1 MWNSSPQGVIQANRI
16 EAFMEKL
23 DKYMREKGI
32 KGYAD
37 RKLVYILLM
46 LFCYKIHSHL
56 ATELEYEVQ
65 ENEDEGV
72 FIGNIANDISLASDT
87 KCDSLA
93 YKLMNEMEYVMLK
106 SESGELYTSK
116 QRIDRETLCPVEF
129 HGGPCIQEVNVVI
142 LCSDQY
148 LQMVKVKVVILDVN
162 DNAPYFAEQV
172 MKLSIPE
179 DAAAGTSFG
188 IDYFATDNDTG
199 KNSIQNY
206 YLENSQNIFSLKND
220 ETLSIVVQQSLDREV
235 KDLYEMKIVA
245 VDGGTPPLS
254 GRATLLINIQDINDN
269 CPVFNAS
276 EFEVHVPENISSN
289 SVVAQLHAVDAD
301 LGPNAEITYSY
312 GNRVQ
317 DISKKLFNLDSVTGL
332 ITFSGNRS
340 PETHPEHK
348 LTILANGPGCVPAI
362 VQITVSI
369 IHSSKYNPKLEI
381 SYIANQADGVIY
393 LKETAPE
400 NTPIA
405 LLEVTDPDH
414 SLKGTLY
421 ISGNVPFYLKP
432 YERSRNKHLVV
443 TSQLLDHELE
453 NQYEI
458 IIKAEDP
465 HNIHELAIHV
475 KITDENDNSPQFYQN
490 SFEASIEENN
500 APGAFL
506 LKISATDADSG
517 QNGKLAYLLGPDTPP
532 IFSIERFTGTL
543 TVSTI
548 LDREKEK
555 LYRFTVS
562 AVDHGA
568 PPRKRSTVV
577 IIHVLDQND
586 NAPSFLTN
594 DYTFFIPE
602 NFPRRGEIGVINV
615 TDLDAGPNGYV
626 TVSILNG
633 SNNFLMDNVR
643 GTLRCNSSVDREKN
657 TMHIFWVEAVDGG
670 KPSLSATAK
679 ITVFVLDINDNPPTV
694 LLPQSNASWLLVPP
708 NTPQGAAVAEI
719 YAIDYDAGI
728 NAVMTYNIIGR
739 NGPAPH
745 VFGINTATGNIT
757 LQEKLLRKDYGLYQL
772 LVKVS
777 DLGQPQPLHSTVMVN
792 LFVNETVSNKSY
804 LEALL
809 HRQTVFTEEKQT
821 EPNPC
826 PLLQTL
832 DIPCSPPIIPIAITM
847 IIVSAIFFTIA
858 LCMLLS
864 MRKKS
869 KRKEH
874 YLDAQIPLKIN
885 LDYYTKDWNDAQ
897 L

>member
-1 MWNSSPQGVIQANRI
+1 MDLKSIFCMDCTGSVLQ
-16 EAFMEKL
+16 
-23 DKYMREKGI
+23 
-32 KGYAD
+32 
-37 RKLVYILLM
+37 KLVYILLM
-46 LFCYKIHSHL
+46 MLCHKIHSHL
-56 ATELEYEVQ
+56 ATELEYKVQ
-65 ENEDEGV
+65 EGEDEGV
-72 FIGNIANDISLASDT
+72 YIGSIANDLPLPSDT
-87 KCDSLA
+87 DCDSLA
-93 YKLMNEMEYVMLK
+93 YRFMKEMDYVTLN
-106 SESGELYTSK
+106 SESGELYTTK
-116 QRIDRETLCPVEF
+116 QRIDREALCPIEF
-129 HGGPCIQEVNVVI
+129 HGTPCMQEVNVII
-142 LCSDQY
+142 LCVDQY
-148 LQMVKVKVVILDVN
+148 LKMVKVKIVILDVN
-162 DNAPYFAEQV
+162 DNAPFFTQQV
-172 MKLSIPE
+172 IKLSIPE
-179 DAAAGTSFG
+179 DAPVGKSFG
-188 IDYFATDNDTG
+188 IDYFANDNDAG
-199 KNSIQNY
+199 KNGIQNY
-206 YLENSQNIFSLKND
+206 YLENSQNVFHLKD
-220 ETLSIVVQQSLDREV
+220 GETPFIVVQQSLDREA

-245 VDGGTPPLS
+245 VDGGLPPLS
-254 GRATLLINIQDINDN
+254 GTATLLINIQDVDDN
-269 CPVFNAS
+269 CPVFNIS
-276 EFEVHVPENISSN
+276 EFDVQIPENMSSN
-289 SVVAQLHAVDAD
+289 GVVAQLHAVDAD

-317 DISKKLFNLDSVTGL
+317 DESKKLFTLDSATGL

-340 PETHPEHK
+340 PETSPEHK
-348 LTILANGPGCVPAI
+348 LTIIANSLGCKPTM

-369 IHSSKYNPKLEI
+369 VHSSKYSPKLEI

-414 SLKGTLY
+414 YLKGALY
-421 ISGNVPFYLKP
+421 ISGDVPFYLKA
-432 YERSRNKHLVV
+432 YGKSRNKHLVV
-443 TSQLLDHELE
+443 TSQVLDHELE

-458 IIKAEDP
+458 VIKAGDP
-465 HNIHELAIHV
+465 HTLHDLTIHV
-475 KITDENDNSPQFYQN
+475 MVTDENDNSPQFYQS
-490 SFEASIEENN
+490 SFEAFIEENN
-500 APGAFL
+500 APGVFL
-506 LKISATDADSG
+506 LKMSATDADGG
-517 QNGKLAYLLGPDTPP
+517 QNGEVVYHLGPDALP
-532 IFSIERFTGTL
+532 IFSIERSTGNL
-543 TVSTI
+543 TVSIT

-562 AVDHGA
+562 ASDQGV
-568 PPRKRSTVV
+568 PPRKTD
-577 IIHVLDQND
+577 IIVTINVLDQND
-586 NAPSFLTN
+586 NVPSFLTN

-615 TDLDAGPNGYV
+615 TDLDAGSNGNV

-633 SNNFLMDNVR
+633 SSNFLMDNTR

-694 LLPQSNASWLLVPP
+694 LLPQSNISWLLVPP
-708 NTPQGAAVAEI
+708 NTPQGSAVAEI
-719 YAIDYDAGI
+719 YAIDHDAGI
-728 NAVMTYNIIGR
+728 NAVMTYSIVGR

-804 LEALL
+804 LEELV
-809 HRQTVFTEEKQT
+809 HRQTHFTEEEET

-858 LCMLLS
+858 LCILLS
-864 MRKKS
+864 MKKKS
-869 KRKEH
+869 KRKEL
-874 YLDAQIPLKIN
+874 YIDAQIPLKIN
-885 LDYYTKDWNDAQ
+885 LDYYTKDWNDEQ